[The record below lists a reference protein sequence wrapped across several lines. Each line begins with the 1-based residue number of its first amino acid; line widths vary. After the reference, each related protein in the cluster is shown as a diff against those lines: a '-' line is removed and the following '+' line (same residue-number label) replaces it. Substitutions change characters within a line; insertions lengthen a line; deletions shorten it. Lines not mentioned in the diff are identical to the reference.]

1 VLSSIAQAILIS
13 EETDEWISEEKE
25 HVNEETETLVG
36 EAYPPPAAQKGL
48 SDLILSKFITLINIG
63 SDED

>member
-1 VLSSIAQAILIS
+1 LLKRFLSQKKRPSGSAKR
-13 EETDEWISEEKE
+13 EK

-36 EAYPPPAAQKGL
+36 EAYPPPAAQKSL
-48 SDLILSKFITLINIG
+48 SDLILSKFITLINIA

>member
-1 VLSSIAQAILIS
+1 MKKLGH
-13 EETDEWISEEKE
+13 W
-25 HVNEETETLVG
+25 LVRHT
-36 EAYPPPAAQKGL
+36 PPPTAQKGL

>member
-1 VLSSIAQAILIS
+1 MLSSISKRFLSQKKRPS
-13 EETDEWISEEKE
+13 GSSKRKK

-36 EAYPPPAAQKGL
+36 GAYPPPAAHKGL